1 VYETYQALLEAVADR
16 MGWSPNRLAVGED
29 LAYGNMVACPSATWT
44 TKPSPTDPTLPPM
57 TDQERTGIVTECF
70 HTRRYFLRQ
79 LFQSLPAVVL
89 ILGQSTA
96 NAFNA
101 ELRGRFVKGAPQPDE
116 PLERLMDREVRLSYG
131 ELPGGSTLDARVVF
145 SPHITG
151 DPRHFE
157 QARDRVVSQ
166 IAEEAQAGRVVFD
179 QRSGHLRRPPGACV
193 FCPMLEIGPCDY
205 VDDLRPLSPPAR
217 LTADSPVT
225 LLQDEKRVQAALL
238 ANVLEAAPPVER
250 AWAGTDEP
258 HEPEP
263 DRPAQRPGP

>member
-1 VYETYQALLEAVADR
+1 
-16 MGWSPNRLAVGED
+16 
-29 LAYGNMVACPSATWT
+29 
-44 TKPSPTDPTLPPM
+44 
-57 TDQERTGIVTECF
+57 
-70 HTRRYFLRQ
+70 
-79 LFQSLPAVVL
+79 VL
-89 ILGQSTA
+89 ILSQSTA

-101 ELRGRFVKGAPQPDE
+101 ELRGRFVKGAPRPDE
-116 PLERLMDREVRLSYG
+116 PLERLMEREVRLSYG
-131 ELPGGSTLDARVVF
+131 ELPDGSTLDARVVF

-157 QARDRVVSQ
+157 RARDRVVAQ

-179 QRSGHLRRPPGACV
+179 QGSGHLRRPPGACV

-217 LTADSPVT
+217 LTADSPMP

-238 ANVLEAAPPVER
+238 AKALETAPPVER

-258 HEPEP
+258 HQPEP
-263 DRPAQRPGP
+263 GRPAQRPGP